1 MSVAQGLSFAKEQ
14 IEKTQNAFFR
24 KEFAF
29 DLDGVIITMN
39 GKYKLVSIGGE
50 KESLPLDSVQRLYDG
65 VYDIVK
71 HEEMKG
77 YAKDRNLVR
86 SKFKVDI
93 AKFIPEV
100 AEAVAF
106 MDKRQTKILS

>member
-39 GKYKLVSIGGE
+39 GKY
-50 KESLPLDSVQRLYDG
+50 
-65 VYDIVK
+65 
-71 HEEMKG
+71 
-77 YAKDRNLVR
+77 
-86 SKFKVDI
+86 
-93 AKFIPEV
+93 
-100 AEAVAF
+100 
-106 MDKRQTKILS
+106 TT